1 MDSNPGGAA
10 FWERNQIRAVMEY
23 LIALVAFLFA
33 ATIAGVIFM
42 KLPST

>member
-1 MDSNPGGAA
+1 
-10 FWERNQIRAVMEY
+10 MEY